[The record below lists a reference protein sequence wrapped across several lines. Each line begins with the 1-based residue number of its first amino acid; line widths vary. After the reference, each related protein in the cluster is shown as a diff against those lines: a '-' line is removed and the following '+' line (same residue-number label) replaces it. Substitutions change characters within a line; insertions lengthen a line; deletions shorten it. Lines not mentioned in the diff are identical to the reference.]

1 MAHRTANRRSNAIPS
16 GDARLM
22 GAVVAVEGLLVAAYF
37 GLTPAEPTGLRYV
50 LYPFVWIDV
59 GLWAVLRTTPPTGSR
74 RGRWL
79 ALGVAATYFLVLA
92 VVSGLVGIPT
102 GHAHHVHASGI
113 DVRMGAPG
121 WGPAVAYVGSTVHLT
136 FVPYLVIGYLS
147 LAYLVYATVLEAV
160 GAAVPGVLGL
170 ASCVGCAFPAVA
182 GVASVAGGSS
192 ALTAAASGLSVD
204 VSTAAFVLAVAL
216 LYWRPGFRSP

>member
-1 MAHRTANRRSNAIPS
+1 MALTANRRSNAVPS
-16 GDARLM
+16 GDVRLL

-59 GLWAVLRTTPPTGSR
+59 GLWAVLRTAPPTGSR
-74 RGRWL
+74 RARWL
-79 ALGVAATYFLVLA
+79 ALGVAAAYFLALA
-92 VVSGLVGIPT
+92 GVSGLIGVQV
-102 GHAHHVHASGI
+102 GHAHHVHAAGI
-113 DVRMGAPG
+113 HVRMGAPG
-121 WGPAVAYVGSTVHLT
+121 WGPAVSYVSSTVHLT

-147 LAYLVYATVLEAV
+147 LAYLVYAAVIEAV
-160 GAAVPGVLGL
+160 GAAVPGVIGL

-182 GVASVAGGSS
+182 GVAGVAGGSS
-192 ALTAAASGLSVD
+192 VLTAAASSLSVD
-204 VSTAAFVLAVAL
+204 VSTAAFVLAIAL